1 MEQDVWQYYQANA
14 PGQVQLLGVDMWSGT
29 PTGVGSFR
37 TQTGATYPL
46 LLCGVNCVGATGTCG
61 TSGSN
66 CANLSASYGP
76 FDNYIVINK
85 QGIVR
90 YHAANLWPHGNRYH
104 LDEIRGCVD
113 SLTSTPV
120 GVDPALAP
128 RDLGLRVAP
137 NPFRGS
143 VAIEL
148 ANPGGRDVRARV
160 TVHDL
165 TGRTVAT
172 LLEGVA
178 VPGTTRLTWDARG
191 RDGRS
196 TAPGLYFVRAEIGS
210 ARFERRVVYV
220 R

>member
-1 MEQDVWQYYQANA
+1 MEQDVWQYYQNNA

-29 PTGVGSFR
+29 PSGVGSFR

-46 LLCGVNCVGATGTCG
+46 LLCGVNCVGATGICG
-61 TSGSN
+61 PSGSN
-66 CANLSASYGP
+66 CENLSASYGP

-90 YHAANLWPHGNRYH
+90 YHAANLWSHGNRYH

-113 SLTSTPV
+113 SLISTPV
-120 GVDPALAP
+120 GVGPTPAP
-128 RDLGLRVAP
+128 RDLALRVAP

-165 TGRTVAT
+165 TGRTVAVP
-172 LLEGVA
+172 LDGVA
-178 VPGTTRLTWDARG
+178 APGTMQLSWDGRG
-191 RDGRS
+191 RDGRAQ
-196 TAPGLYFVRAEIGS
+196 APGIYLVRAEIAG
-210 ARFERRVVYV
+210 RRLDRRVVYL